1 MNKHDAPYGSTASRR
16 QVAEM
21 TQPVANADELSAIAR
36 LGAVLER
43 TAAVRG
49 ERDLPGVLDEIATA
63 VCDSLGYRTAVI
75 NLYRPA
81 FDDFLTSTVH
91 GSDASRETLLGTESR
106 METWSP
112 LLDER
117 FNCRGAYL
125 IPDEEFDWDTLGVET
140 YVPDIEEP
148 DDPDGWR
155 AGDALFVPLRGRDGG
170 LLGMLSV
177 DEPLTCRRPR
187 DSELDA
193 LVAIAQHAALAI
205 RIAQETAA
213 DVQHQRMLEGVL
225 DVSARLTGAAD
236 TEAVLQAVCDGIRDA
251 LAFDK
256 VMIGLTGE
264 SGQLIPVATAGWDI
278 GASALAEGITLDDLE
293 PLFTPQFELAGCYL
307 VSHHAAQA
315 HLDDSAMSYR
325 SALNGRGPHAW
336 SRHWL
341 LVPLDDGTGHR
352 LGMIWVDDPRDRLL
366 PTRARLQAL
375 RLFAN
380 QAVAALQSADQV
392 VQLRHEATHD
402 PLTGVANR
410 RAFFARLDQEV
421 ARAERHGGTFALV
434 LCDMDSLKQ
443 VNDTHGHD
451 AGDRVLRL
459 LANVLRAGLRRSDD
473 AYRLGGDEF
482 ALMLADADRADADQV
497 VERLETALAGTSHA
511 PGGPIRASFGIATFA
526 AGDEAESL
534 MMDADEALYLA
545 KRVRL
550 AARTT

>member
-1 MNKHDAPYGSTASRR
+1 MRNHDAPYGLPASRL
-16 QVAEM
+16 QVAEV
-21 TQPVANADELSAIAR
+21 TQPLADADELSAIAR
-36 LGAVLER
+36 LGVVLER

-49 ERDLPGVLDEIATA
+49 ERDLPVVLDEIAAA
-63 VCDSLGYRTAVI
+63 VCEALGYRTAVI

-81 FDDFLTSTVH
+81 FDDFVTTTVH
-91 GSDASRETLLGTESR
+91 GSEASRDTLLGTESR

-112 LLDER
+112 LLNER
-117 FNCRGAYL
+117 FDRRGAFL

-140 YVPDIEEP
+140 YVPDIDEP
-148 DDPDGWR
+148 EDPDGWR

-177 DEPLTCRRPR
+177 DEPLTCRRPGE
-187 DSELDA
+187 SELNA

-225 DVSARLTGAAD
+225 DVSARLTGAGD
-236 TEAVLQAVCDGIRDA
+236 TDAVLQAVCDGIRDA

-264 SGQLIPVATAGWDI
+264 SGQLIPVATAGWDL
-278 GASALAEGITLDDLE
+278 GATGLAADVTLDDLE
-293 PLFTPQFELAGCYL
+293 PLFSPQFELAGCYL
-307 VSHHAAQA
+307 VSHDAALA
-315 HLDDSAMSYR
+315 HLDQDAIRYR
-325 SALNGRGPHAW
+325 SAMNGRGPHAW

-341 LVPLDDGTGHR
+341 LVPLDDSDGHR

-380 QAVAALQSADQV
+380 QAVAALRSAHQV

-402 PLTGVANR
+402 PLTSLANR

-421 ARAERHGGTFALV
+421 ARSERHDGTFALV

-451 AGDRVLRL
+451 AGDTVLCM
-459 LANVLRAGLRRSDD
+459 LARVLRAGLRRSDE

-482 ALMLADADRADADQV
+482 ALMLADADRHDADQV
-497 VERLETALAGTSHA
+497 VERLQVALAGTGHA
-511 PGGPIRASFGIATFA
+511 PGGLIRACFGVAVFA
-526 AGDEAESL
+526 AGEQAESL
-534 MMDADEALYLA
+534 MTEADEALYLA
-545 KRVRL
+545 KRVRP
-550 AARTT
+550 ARTT